1 MKGFTVFLNDLY
13 DNNIG
18 LDSGDRDIILYLKKF
33 MFGDKRECNVSI
45 GRMARELNMCYKTAW
60 YRLHRLAER
69 GIIQIISGAKKGI
82 TNTYILLLDIF
93 VSFTSKSKNEKQQ
106 NKSNDKKESTKE
118 EQPQQAYITNSFKE
132 KQYNAWF
139 GYSQRKYNVN
149 ELERYLK
156 LNPL

>member
-106 NKSNDKKESTKE
+106 KKSNNEEESNKKE
-118 EQPQQAYITNSFKE
+118 QPYQYSANSFKE
-132 KQYNAWF
+132 KQHNAWY
-139 GYSQRKYNVN
+139 GYHQRKYNVD
-149 ELERYLK
+149 ELERYLG
-156 LNPL
+156 LNHS